1 MVKIFT
7 YAYLRSGPSDSDCG
21 KPECELVAEVI
32 ETGWTYVPQE
42 EEKRALAVAGDLKE
56 FTSYKYD
63 RILTNNTQDCAA
75 FAKQVS
81 AENHDDLKTFYWTY
95 NGVEGEC
102 AVAANKDYRQQS
114 ESRTVS
120 GSTNIC
126 FTLGCPEMT
135 MSTKGIKRNPTIHQK
150 GFRISIAQNHASKTK
165 ICTFDFQVSMFQ

>member
-1 MVKIFT
+1 MLKIDQFF
-7 YAYLRSGPSDSDCG
+7 YICLRSGPSDSDCG

-42 EEKRALAVAGDLKE
+42 EGKRALAVAGDLKE

-95 NGVEGEC
+95 NGAEREC
-102 AVAANKDYRQQS
+102 AVAANKDFRQQS
-114 ESRTVS
+114 DSRTVS
-120 GSTNIC
+120 GSTNVC
-126 FTLGCPEMT
+126 FSLDCPKIT
-135 MSTKGIKRNPTIHQK
+135 ISTKGIKRFPTTHQNVL
-150 GFRISIAQNHASKTK
+150 SAVV
-165 ICTFDFQVSMFQ
+165 C

>member
-1 MVKIFT
+1 MVDEI
-7 YAYLRSGPSDSDCG
+7 L
-21 KPECELVAEVI
+21 

-42 EEKRALAVAGDLKE
+42 DEKRGLAVSRDLKE
-56 FTSYKYD
+56 FTSYKYE

-120 GSTNIC
+120 GSINIC

-165 ICTFDFQVSMFQ
+165 ICTFGFQVSMFQ